1 MLRKLVGLIAAVGM
15 LGLTAGAAWSAIFI
29 PEKSSMSAKFG
40 ALPPLSANAGNGPG
54 GQWTWDDTSVRQ
66 AGNNIEVDASVFTAN
81 GVTAG
86 TVLLT
91 GVAII
96 DNLTMTLTNSAATFT
111 PNWSTTSAAS
121 PGGGYSGTAG
131 NPVGGGQT
139 GVNKQLGSEDLC
151 GPDVGACL
159 GAFGGTVDGQIIMW
173 AVGGTFQV
181 PFVVGPPTGG
191 NMGGLGVGGVP
202 AGVIPGLATLNAQA
216 GPWLTGKVRMT
227 GVTTNVI
234 RIPGQGSIQG
244 VAITLSPT
252 PSEDTVNVT
261 TGGGTTG
268 TATSQAPILKQNI
281 ITFQGSDTR
290 TASGA
295 GRVTLISPTSIDT
308 GNLML
313 GTTPGIWRMSLFFVP
328 EPGTVLL
335 IVSGAA
341 GLAFIGRRRM
351 KR

>member
-1 MLRKLVGLIAAVGM
+1 MLRKLVGLIAAVGT

-29 PEKSSMSAKFG
+29 PEQSSMTAKFG
-40 ALPPLSANAGNGPG
+40 ALPPLAATAGNGPG
-54 GQWTWDDTSVRQ
+54 GAWTWDDTSVRFNG
-66 AGNNIEVDASVFTAN
+66 GNLEVDASVFSAS

-96 DNLTMTLTNSAATFT
+96 DNLTMTLVNSAATFT
-111 PNWSTTSAAS
+111 PAFSTTSGMA
-121 PGGGYSGTAG
+121 PGGGYSSTAG
-131 NPVGGGQT
+131 NPVGGAQT
-139 GVNKQLGSEDLC
+139 GVGKQVGSEDLC
-151 GPDVGACL
+151 GPDTAACL
-159 GAFGGTVDGQIIMW
+159 GAFGGTVDGQILMW
-173 AVGGTFQV
+173 AVGGAAIV

-202 AGVIPGLATLNAQA
+202 TGSIPGLAVLNAQA
-216 GPWLTGKVRMT
+216 APWLTGKVRMT
-227 GVTTNVI
+227 GISTNVV
-234 RIPGQGSIQG
+234 RVPGRGSIQG
-244 VAITLSPT
+244 VGVTLSLAT
-252 PSEDTVNVT
+252 TETSMNVT
-261 TGGGTTG
+261 AGGGTTG
-268 TATSQAPILKQNI
+268 TGTGSVLKQSI
-281 ITFQGSDTR
+281 VTFTGSDSR

-313 GTTPGIWRMSLFFVP
+313 GVTPGIWRMSVFFVP

-341 GLAFIGRRRM
+341 GLAFIGRKRM